1 MLYKRIAIDTS
12 KSVFTLHGID
22 AADRATL
29 RRDLKRA
36 QVEAFFAKLP
46 PTEVVLEACGASHHW
61 GRVLIKLGHSVRLI
75 PPQYVKP
82 FVKRG
87 KSDRADAQAI
97 CEDAGRPDMH
107 FVTVKP
113 AEMQANALVIT
124 VRDQLVGQRTALI
137 NALRGHAAEFGVIAA
152 KGAAQAGPLLAQ
164 IARPQAGVPQ
174 MAQDMLAVLG
184 AQIAALDSQIKALD
198 ATLHAQF
205 KASEVCKRLAQIPG
219 VGELTALAMTLTTD
233 ASQFESGRHFAAWLG
248 LTPKNKSTG
257 GRQCLGRISKAG
269 NERLRSLLVL
279 GATAVIRVAKPG
291 ARLGSAWLLGLLER
305 KPRKLAAVALAN
317 KMARIIW
324 AMMASGTAYRG
335 AAQPALQA
343 A

>member
-1 MLYKRIAIDTS
+1 MNYKRISIDTS
-12 KSVFTLHGID
+12 KSVFTCHGID
-22 AADRATL
+22 GAGRVVL
-29 RRDLKRA
+29 RRDLRRA
-36 QVEAFFAKLP
+36 QVSAFFAALP
-46 PTEVVLEACGASHHW
+46 PTEVVMEACGASHHW
-61 GRVLIKLGHSVRLI
+61 ARLLARLGHNVRLI

-97 CEDAGRPDMH
+97 CEAASRPDMR
-107 FVTVKP
+107 FVPVKSADKQ
-113 AEMQANALVIT
+113 AEAMVIG
-124 VRDQLVGQRTALI
+124 VRDLLVGQRTALI
-137 NALRGHAAEFGVIAA
+137 NSLRGRAGEFGVIAA
-152 KGAAQAGPLLAQ
+152 KGAAQAGPLLAECTK
-164 IARPQAGVPQ
+164 PEAGVPQ
-174 MAQDMLAVLG
+174 TAQDMLAVLG
-184 AQIAALDSQIKALD
+184 AQIAALDAQIKELD
-198 ATLHAQF
+198 ARLHAQF
-205 KASEVCKRLAQIPG
+205 KASEVCKRLAKIPG
-219 VGELTALAMTLTTD
+219 VGELTALAVTLTVD
-233 ASQFESGRHFAAWLG
+233 PGHFESGRHFAAWLG

-317 KMARIIW
+317 KMARILW
-324 AMMASGTAYRG
+324 AMMASGKAYRG
-335 AAQPALQA
+335 APLPTPQA

>member
-1 MLYKRIAIDTS
+1 MNYKRIAIDTS
-12 KSVFTLHGID
+12 KGVFTCHGID
-22 AADRATL
+22 AEGRIIL
-29 RRDLKRA
+29 RRDLKRT
-36 QVEAFFAKLP
+36 QMQPFFAALP
-46 PTEVVLEACGASHHW
+46 PTEIIMEACGASHHW
-61 GRVLIKLGHSVRLI
+61 GRVLIKLGHAVRLI

-97 CEDAGRPDMH
+97 CEAAGRPDMR
-107 FVTVKP
+107 FVAVKP
-113 AEMQANALVIT
+113 ADKQAEAMVIT

-137 NALRGHAAEFGVIAA
+137 NALRGHAAEFGVVAA
-152 KGAAQAGPLLAQ
+152 KGAAHAGPLLVEAS
-164 IARPQAGVPQ
+164 RPQAGVPQ
-174 MAQDMLAVLG
+174 AAQEMLAVLG
-184 AQIAALDSQIKALD
+184 AQVASLDAQIKALD
-198 ATLHAQF
+198 TRLHAQF
-205 KASEVCKRLAQIPG
+205 KASEPCRRLAKIPG
-219 VGELTALAMTLTTD
+219 VGELTALAMTLTVD
-233 ASQFESGRHFAAWLG
+233 PKQFESGRHFAAWLG

-317 KMARIIW
+317 KMARIVW
-324 AMMASGTAYRG
+324 AMMARGTAYRG
-335 AAQPALQA
+335 AALPTPQA

>member
-1 MLYKRIAIDTS
+1 MQYKRIAIDTS

-22 AADRATL
+22 AADRAIL

-36 QVEAFFAKLP
+36 QVAAFFAKLP
-46 PTEVVLEACGASHHW
+46 PAEVVIEACGASHHW
-61 GRVLIKLGHSVRLI
+61 GRLLTSLGHTVRLI

-97 CEDAGRPDMH
+97 SEAAGRPDMC
-107 FVTVKP
+107 FVPVKS
-113 AEMQANALVIT
+113 ADTQANAMVIT

-137 NALRGHAAEFGVIAA
+137 NALRGYAAEFGVIAA

-164 IARPQAGVPQ
+164 IAKPEARVPQ
-174 MAQDMLAVLG
+174 IAQDMLAVLG
-184 AQIAALDSQIKALD
+184 QQIAALDAQIKTLD
-198 ATLHAQF
+198 ARLHVQF
-205 KASEVCKRLAQIPG
+205 KASEACKRLAKIPG
-219 VGELTALAMTLTTD
+219 VGELTALAMTLTVD
-233 ASQFESGRHFAAWLG
+233 AGQFESGRHFAAWLV

-257 GRQCLGRISKAG
+257 GRERLGRISKAG
-269 NERLRSLLVL
+269 NEKLRSLLVV

-291 ARLGSAWLLGLLER
+291 ARLGSAWLLELLGR

-324 AMMASGTAYRG
+324 AMMATGTAYRG
-335 AAQPALQA
+335 AVLPTPQA